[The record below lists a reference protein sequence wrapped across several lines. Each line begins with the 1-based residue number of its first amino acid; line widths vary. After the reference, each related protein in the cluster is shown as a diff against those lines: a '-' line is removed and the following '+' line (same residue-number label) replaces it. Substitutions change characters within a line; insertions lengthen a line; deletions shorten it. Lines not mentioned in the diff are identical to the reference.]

1 MELTDQFCMSFRFH
15 DVQTTLAAADQS
27 KNAASM
33 YRPMGNHPMH
43 HMVKSLH
50 TPLQE
55 IYYTD
60 FILYWF

>member
-1 MELTDQFCMSFRFH
+1 MELTDQSCMSFHFH

-33 YRPMGNHPMH
+33 YRPMSNCPMH
-43 HMVKSLH
+43 HTVKSLN

-55 IYYTD
+55 IYYTG
-60 FILYWF
+60 FIPYWF